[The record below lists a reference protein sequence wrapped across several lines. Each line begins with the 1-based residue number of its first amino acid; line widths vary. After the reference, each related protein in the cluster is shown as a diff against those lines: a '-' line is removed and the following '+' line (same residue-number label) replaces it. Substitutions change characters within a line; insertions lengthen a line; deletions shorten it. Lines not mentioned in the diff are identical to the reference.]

1 MAKKRV
7 PPSQFLHLRLKNE
20 LVERIDDFRF
30 NHRFETRTEAIR
42 WLLEFA
48 LNQNPKPKK

>member
-1 MAKKRV
+1 MPPKRPV
-7 PPSQFLHLRLKNE
+7 QGVLLRLEKE
-20 LVERIDDFRF
+20 LLRKIDDFRF
-30 NHRFETRTEAIR
+30 NNRFETRTEAIR

>member
-1 MAKKRV
+1 M
-7 PPSQFLHLRLKNE
+7 PSKLVHLRLRKE
-20 LVERIDDFRF
+20 LWDKVDNFRF
-30 NHRFETRTEAIR
+30 DHRFENRTQAIH

>member
-1 MAKKRV
+1 MATKK
-7 PPSQFLHLRLKNE
+7 PPEHVLLRLDKD
-20 LVERIDDFRF
+20 LFRRIEDFRF
-30 NHRFETRTEAIR
+30 ENRFESRLQAIR

>member
-1 MAKKRV
+1 MPRKKTV
-7 PPSQFLHLRLKNE
+7 SSVAHLRLKKE
-20 LVERIDDFRF
+20 LRDRVDEFRWA
-30 NHRFETRTEAIR
+30 HRFETRTETIH